1 MCDVRWA
8 PLVGATVV
16 SKSVWEKMPQDQRAQ
31 MLKAAQ
37 EAGRDLRDGIR
48 KMGDD
53 AVVAMQK
60 RKLNVV
66 HADAATVADWRKQAE
81 GVYPKIRGREVPA
94 DLFDEVKR
102 LRDEYR
108 SRGGA
113 K

>member
-37 EAGRDLRDGIR
+37 DEGQALRGGIR

-53 AVVAMQK
+53 AIVAMQK

-66 HADAATVADWRKQAE
+66 HADAATVAEWRKQAE
-81 GVYPKIRGREVPA
+81 GVYPKIRGRMVPA
-94 DLFDEVKR
+94 DLFDEVRR

-108 SRGGA
+108 ARGGA

>member
-1 MCDVRWA
+1 
-8 PLVGATVV
+8 VV
-16 SKSVWEKMPQDQRAQ
+16 TKAVWEKLPQPQRDQ

-37 EAGRDLRDGIR
+37 EAGQDLRGGIR

-53 AVVAMQK
+53 AIVAMQK

-66 HADAATVADWRKQAE
+66 HADAAAVADWSRQAE
-81 GVYPKIRGREVPA
+81 AVYPKIRGREVPA
-94 DLFDEVKR
+94 DLFDEVRR

-113 K
+113 R